1 MFPNSQARKPPFASA
16 ETLFSLG
23 PASALSQ
30 GTGIHNIMSFDK
42 FKRLDPDSKNAEIL
56 RLLPLLG
63 PFVTEFKGLRRDI
76 DVACNKLEEMENNKK
91 NTNNNNN
98 NHNHN
103 NNTVFSN
110 TADDASSI
118 ACSIPLLSTTDQ
130 PIPDPFIITKSRTLN
145 K

>member
-1 MFPNSQARKPPFASA
+1 MFPVLINCQHHIF
-16 ETLFSLG
+16 
-23 PASALSQ
+23 
-30 GTGIHNIMSFDK
+30 
-42 FKRLDPDSKNAEIL
+42 RLDPDSKNAEIL

-98 NHNHN
+98 NNNNNHNHN

-110 TADDASSI
+110 TTDDASSI
-118 ACSIPLLSTTDQ
+118 ACSSKKLYTHSYTCHI
-130 PIPDPFIITKSRTLN
+130 
-145 K
+145 

>member
-1 MFPNSQARKPPFASA
+1 M
-16 ETLFSLG
+16 
-23 PASALSQ
+23 
-30 GTGIHNIMSFDK
+30 
-42 FKRLDPDSKNAEIL
+42 DPDSKNAEIL

-110 TADDASSI
+110 TTDDASSI
-118 ACSIPLLSTTDQ
+118 ACSSEIFNKHTIL
-130 PIPDPFIITKSRTLN
+130 KSKTL
-145 K
+145 